1 MEAMTGKNL
10 KIGDVLKEQG
20 YLSEEE
26 LQKALELQKGQ
37 KGKRLGE
44 VLIEQGYITENQML
58 QAMAAKMDCQV
69 ISVDGLSVDV
79 EAVERIPRQLAEKYC
94 VLAVAAVGNRLQV
107 VINDPL
113 NFYGLEDVRQITG
126 MELAIFLSEKAP
138 LEKAIHFYYAEIS
151 AREAADKANRSL
163 DQSVEEMEVEEG
175 EDDTPIINLLNSLIQ
190 RAYSTNASDIHIE
203 PFEDKTSVRMRIDG
217 TIVDYVTLKK
227 NVHNSL
233 IARIKILAELDIA
246 ERRSPQDGH
255 FKVRQPDGY
264 LNIRVSVIP
273 TVFGEKAVLRLLSN
287 NARIDNGS
295 QFGMLD
301 EDCQKLLL
309 MLRSP
314 HGIIYLTGPTGS
326 GKTTTLYLILE
337 ELAKR
342 NVNISTIEDPVEKNL
357 PRVNQMQ
364 VNLLAG
370 LTFETGLRA
379 LLRQDP
385 DIIMIGEIRDGE
397 TAEIAVRASIT
408 GHLVVSTLHTNSTA
422 SSVARLEDMGIE
434 SYLIADS
441 LVGIIAQRLVRK
453 LCDCKM
459 PKEASVAEKEMLG
472 LDPDEPFTVYEPCG
486 CKLCNGTGY
495 FGRLGIYE
503 IMKITPSIKRLISR
517 HADADEIKK
526 QAISEGMNTLKMAA
540 TNAVKEGVTTIAEMV
555 KATYEAEEDDSQPNA
570 KNAGAAKKPAASA
583 ATSVSPAVSSSA
595 SMADDNEIVE
605 IELEQID

>member
-26 LQKALELQKGQ
+26 LQRALELQKGQ

-295 QFGMLD
+295 QFGMMD
-301 EDCQKLLL
+301 EDYQKLLL

-364 VNLLAG
+364 VNPLAG

-385 DIIMIGEIRDGE
+385 DIIMVGE
-397 TAEIAVRASIT
+397 TRDSETAAISVRAALT
-408 GHLVVSTLHTNSTA
+408 GHLVFSTLHTNDAA
-422 SSVARLEDMGIE
+422 SSAIRLKDMGLE
-434 SYLIADS
+434 PYLIANS
-441 LVGIIAQRLVRK
+441 MVGVVAQRLMRK
-453 LCDCKM
+453 VCTDCSKLEEIT
-459 PKEASVAEKEMLG
+459 PEEEKLLG
-472 LDPDEPFTVYEPCG
+472 ISLSYTERPRMIRKACG
-486 CKLCNGTGY
+486 CPACNHTGY
-495 FGRLGIYE
+495 RGRIAVHE
-503 IMKITPSIKRLISR
+503 ILMIDREVRRLITEG
-517 HADADEIKK
+517 APVEEIKEYAVRNQGMRTLK
-526 QAISEGMNTLKMAA
+526 QAALHYLENGI
-540 TNAVKEGVTTIAEMV
+540 TTVEEVMKVAY
-555 KATYEAEEDDSQPNA
+555 YEE
-570 KNAGAAKKPAASA
+570 
-583 ATSVSPAVSSSA
+583 
-595 SMADDNEIVE
+595 
-605 IELEQID
+605 

>member
-301 EDCQKLLL
+301 EDYQKLLL

-364 VNLLAG
+364 VNPLAG

-385 DIIMIGEIRDGE
+385 DIIMVGE
-397 TAEIAVRASIT
+397 TRDSETAAISVRAALT
-408 GHLVVSTLHTNSTA
+408 GHLVFSTLHTNDAA
-422 SSVARLEDMGIE
+422 SSAIRLKDMGLE
-434 SYLIADS
+434 PYLIANS
-441 LVGIIAQRLVRK
+441 MVGVVAQRLMRK
-453 LCDCKM
+453 VCTDCSKLEEIT
-459 PKEASVAEKEMLG
+459 PEEEKLLG
-472 LDPDEPFTVYEPCG
+472 ISLSYTERPRMIRKACG
-486 CKLCNGTGY
+486 CPACNHTGY
-495 FGRLGIYE
+495 RGRVAVHE
-503 IMKITPSIKRLISR
+503 ILMIDREVRRLITEG
-517 HADADEIKK
+517 APVEEIKEYAVRNQGMRTLK
-526 QAISEGMNTLKMAA
+526 QAALHYLENGI
-540 TNAVKEGVTTIAEMV
+540 TTVEEVMKVAY
-555 KATYEAEEDDSQPNA
+555 YEE
-570 KNAGAAKKPAASA
+570 
-583 ATSVSPAVSSSA
+583 
-595 SMADDNEIVE
+595 
-605 IELEQID
+605 

>member
-94 VLAVAAVGNRLQV
+94 VLAVAAGGNRLQV

-301 EDCQKLLL
+301 EDYQKLLL

-364 VNLLAG
+364 VNPLAG

-385 DIIMIGEIRDGE
+385 DIIMVGE
-397 TAEIAVRASIT
+397 TRDSETAAISVRAALT
-408 GHLVVSTLHTNSTA
+408 GHLVFSTLHTNDAA
-422 SSVARLEDMGIE
+422 SSAIRLKDMGLE
-434 SYLIADS
+434 PYLIANS
-441 LVGIIAQRLVRK
+441 MVGVVAQRLMRK
-453 LCDCKM
+453 VCTDCSKLEEIT
-459 PKEASVAEKEMLG
+459 PEEEKLLG
-472 LDPDEPFTVYEPCG
+472 ISLSYTEKPRMIRKACG
-486 CKLCNGTGY
+486 CPACNHTGY
-495 FGRLGIYE
+495 RGRVAVHE
-503 IMKITPSIKRLISR
+503 ILMIDREVRRLITEG
-517 HADADEIKK
+517 APVEEIKEYAVRNQGMRTLK
-526 QAISEGMNTLKMAA
+526 QAALHYLENGI
-540 TNAVKEGVTTIAEMV
+540 TTVEEVMKVAY
-555 KATYEAEEDDSQPNA
+555 YEE
-570 KNAGAAKKPAASA
+570 
-583 ATSVSPAVSSSA
+583 
-595 SMADDNEIVE
+595 
-605 IELEQID
+605 

>member
-301 EDCQKLLL
+301 EDYQKLLL

-364 VNLLAG
+364 VNPLAG

-385 DIIMIGEIRDGE
+385 DIIMVGE
-397 TAEIAVRASIT
+397 TRDSETAAISVRAALT
-408 GHLVVSTLHTNSTA
+408 GHLVFSTLHTNDAA
-422 SSVARLEDMGIE
+422 SSAIRLKDMGLE
-434 SYLIADS
+434 PYLIANS
-441 LVGIIAQRLVRK
+441 MVGVVAQRLMRK
-453 LCDCKM
+453 VCTDCSKLEEIT
-459 PKEASVAEKEMLG
+459 PEEEKLLG
-472 LDPDEPFTVYEPCG
+472 ISLSYTEKPRMIRKACG
-486 CKLCNGTGY
+486 CPACNHTGY
-495 FGRLGIYE
+495 RGRIAVHE
-503 IMKITPSIKRLISR
+503 ILMIDREVRRLITEG
-517 HADADEIKK
+517 APVEEIKEYAVRNQGMRTLK
-526 QAISEGMNTLKMAA
+526 QAALHYLENGI
-540 TNAVKEGVTTIAEMV
+540 TTVEEVMKVAY
-555 KATYEAEEDDSQPNA
+555 YEE
-570 KNAGAAKKPAASA
+570 
-583 ATSVSPAVSSSA
+583 
-595 SMADDNEIVE
+595 
-605 IELEQID
+605 

>member
-203 PFEDKTSVRMRIDG
+203 PIEDKTSVRMRIDG

-301 EDCQKLLL
+301 EDYQKLLL

-364 VNLLAG
+364 VNPLAG

-385 DIIMIGEIRDGE
+385 DIIMVGE
-397 TAEIAVRASIT
+397 TRDSETAAISVRAALT
-408 GHLVVSTLHTNSTA
+408 GHLVFSTLHTNDAA
-422 SSVARLEDMGIE
+422 SSAIRLKDMGLE
-434 SYLIADS
+434 PYLIANS
-441 LVGIIAQRLVRK
+441 MVGVVAQRLMRK
-453 LCDCKM
+453 VCTDCSKLEEIT
-459 PKEASVAEKEMLG
+459 PEEERLLGISLSYTEKPRMIRKA
-472 LDPDEPFTVYEPCG
+472 CG
-486 CKLCNGTGY
+486 CPACNHTGY
-495 FGRLGIYE
+495 RGRVAVHE
-503 IMKITPSIKRLISR
+503 ILMIDREVRRLITEG
-517 HADADEIKK
+517 APVEEIKEYAVRNQGMRTLK
-526 QAISEGMNTLKMAA
+526 QAALHYLENGI
-540 TNAVKEGVTTIAEMV
+540 TTVEEVMKVAY
-555 KATYEAEEDDSQPNA
+555 YEE
-570 KNAGAAKKPAASA
+570 
-583 ATSVSPAVSSSA
+583 
-595 SMADDNEIVE
+595 
-605 IELEQID
+605 

>member
-295 QFGMLD
+295 QFGMMD
-301 EDCQKLLL
+301 EDYQKLLL

-364 VNLLAG
+364 VNPLAG

-385 DIIMIGEIRDGE
+385 DIIMVGE
-397 TAEIAVRASIT
+397 TRDSETAAISVRAALT
-408 GHLVVSTLHTNSTA
+408 GHLVFSTLHTNDAA
-422 SSVARLEDMGIE
+422 SSAIRLKDMGLE
-434 SYLIADS
+434 PYLIANS
-441 LVGIIAQRLVRK
+441 MVGVVAQRLMRK
-453 LCDCKM
+453 VCTDCSKLEEIT
-459 PKEASVAEKEMLG
+459 PEEEKLLG
-472 LDPDEPFTVYEPCG
+472 ISLSYTERPRMIRRACG
-486 CKLCNGTGY
+486 CPACNHTGY
-495 FGRLGIYE
+495 RGRIAVHE
-503 IMKITPSIKRLISR
+503 ILMIDREVRRLITEG
-517 HADADEIKK
+517 APVEEIKEYAVRNQGMRTLK
-526 QAISEGMNTLKMAA
+526 QAALHYLENGI
-540 TNAVKEGVTTIAEMV
+540 TTVEEVMKVAY
-555 KATYEAEEDDSQPNA
+555 YEE
-570 KNAGAAKKPAASA
+570 
-583 ATSVSPAVSSSA
+583 
-595 SMADDNEIVE
+595 
-605 IELEQID
+605 

>member
-295 QFGMLD
+295 QFGMMD
-301 EDCQKLLL
+301 EDYQKLLL

-364 VNLLAG
+364 VNPLAG

-385 DIIMIGEIRDGE
+385 DIIMVGE
-397 TAEIAVRASIT
+397 TRDSETAAISVRAALT
-408 GHLVVSTLHTNSTA
+408 GHLVFSTLHTNDAA
-422 SSVARLEDMGIE
+422 SSAIRLKDMGLE
-434 SYLIADS
+434 PYLIANS
-441 LVGIIAQRLVRK
+441 MVGVVAQRLMRK
-453 LCDCKM
+453 VCTDCSKLEEIT
-459 PKEASVAEKEMLG
+459 PEEEKLLG
-472 LDPDEPFTVYEPCG
+472 ISLSYTERPRMIRKACG
-486 CKLCNGTGY
+486 CPACNHTGY
-495 FGRLGIYE
+495 RGRIAVHE
-503 IMKITPSIKRLISR
+503 ILMIDREVRRLITEG
-517 HADADEIKK
+517 APVEEIKEYAVRNQGMRTLK
-526 QAISEGMNTLKMAA
+526 QAALHYLENGIPTVEDVMKVAYYEEYVA
-540 TNAVKEGVTTIAEMV
+540 NA
-555 KATYEAEEDDSQPNA
+555 
-570 KNAGAAKKPAASA
+570 
-583 ATSVSPAVSSSA
+583 
-595 SMADDNEIVE
+595 
-605 IELEQID
+605 

>member
-301 EDCQKLLL
+301 EDYQKLLL

-314 HGIIYLTGPTGS
+314 HGSIYLTGPTGS

-364 VNLLAG
+364 VNPLAG

-385 DIIMIGEIRDGE
+385 DIIMVGE
-397 TAEIAVRASIT
+397 TRDSETAAISVRAALT
-408 GHLVVSTLHTNSTA
+408 GHLVFSTLHTNDAA
-422 SSVARLEDMGIE
+422 SSAIRLKDMGLE
-434 SYLIADS
+434 PYLIANS
-441 LVGIIAQRLVRK
+441 MVGVVAQRLMRK
-453 LCDCKM
+453 VCTDCSKLEEIT
-459 PKEASVAEKEMLG
+459 PEEERLLGISLSYTEKPRMIRKA
-472 LDPDEPFTVYEPCG
+472 CG
-486 CKLCNGTGY
+486 CPACNHTGY
-495 FGRLGIYE
+495 RGRVAVHE
-503 IMKITPSIKRLISR
+503 ILMIDREVRRLITEG
-517 HADADEIKK
+517 APVEEIKEYAVRNQGMRTLK
-526 QAISEGMNTLKMAA
+526 QAALHYLENGI
-540 TNAVKEGVTTIAEMV
+540 TTVEEVMKVAY
-555 KATYEAEEDDSQPNA
+555 YEE
-570 KNAGAAKKPAASA
+570 
-583 ATSVSPAVSSSA
+583 
-595 SMADDNEIVE
+595 
-605 IELEQID
+605 

>member
-246 ERRSPQDGH
+246 ERRAPQDGH

-301 EDCQKLLL
+301 EDYQKLLL

-385 DIIMIGEIRDGE
+385 DIIMVGE
-397 TAEIAVRASIT
+397 TRDSETAAISVRAALT
-408 GHLVVSTLHTNSTA
+408 GHLVFSTLHTNDAA
-422 SSVARLEDMGIE
+422 SSAIRLKDMGLE
-434 SYLIADS
+434 PYLIANS
-441 LVGIIAQRLVRK
+441 MVGVVAQRLMRK
-453 LCDCKM
+453 VCTDCSKLEEIT
-459 PKEASVAEKEMLG
+459 PEEERLLGISLSYTEKPRMIRKA
-472 LDPDEPFTVYEPCG
+472 CG
-486 CKLCNGTGY
+486 CPACNHTGY
-495 FGRLGIYE
+495 RGRVAVHE
-503 IMKITPSIKRLISR
+503 ILMIDREVRRLITES
-517 HADADEIKK
+517 APVEEIKEYAVRNQGMRTLK
-526 QAISEGMNTLKMAA
+526 QAALHYLENGI
-540 TNAVKEGVTTIAEMV
+540 TTVEEVMKVAY
-555 KATYEAEEDDSQPNA
+555 YEE
-570 KNAGAAKKPAASA
+570 
-583 ATSVSPAVSSSA
+583 
-595 SMADDNEIVE
+595 
-605 IELEQID
+605 

>member
-295 QFGMLD
+295 QFGMMD
-301 EDCQKLLL
+301 EDYQKLLL

-357 PRVNQMQ
+357 SRVNQMQ
-364 VNLLAG
+364 VNPLAG

-385 DIIMIGEIRDGE
+385 DIIMVGE
-397 TAEIAVRASIT
+397 TRDSETAAISVRAALT
-408 GHLVVSTLHTNSTA
+408 GHLVFSTLHTNDAA
-422 SSVARLEDMGIE
+422 SSAIRLKDMGLE
-434 SYLIADS
+434 PYLIANS
-441 LVGIIAQRLVRK
+441 MVGVVAQRLMRK
-453 LCDCKM
+453 VCTDCSKLEEIT
-459 PKEASVAEKEMLG
+459 PEEEKLLG
-472 LDPDEPFTVYEPCG
+472 ISLSYTEKPRMIRKACG
-486 CKLCNGTGY
+486 CPACNHTGY
-495 FGRLGIYE
+495 RGRVAVHE
-503 IMKITPSIKRLISR
+503 ILMIDREVRRLITEG
-517 HADADEIKK
+517 APVEEIKEYAVRNQGMRTLK
-526 QAISEGMNTLKMAA
+526 QAALHYLENGI
-540 TNAVKEGVTTIAEMV
+540 TTVEEVMKVAY
-555 KATYEAEEDDSQPNA
+555 YEE
-570 KNAGAAKKPAASA
+570 
-583 ATSVSPAVSSSA
+583 
-595 SMADDNEIVE
+595 
-605 IELEQID
+605 

>member
-295 QFGMLD
+295 QFGMMD
-301 EDCQKLLL
+301 EDYQKLLL

-364 VNLLAG
+364 VNPLAG

-385 DIIMIGEIRDGE
+385 DIIMVGE
-397 TAEIAVRASIT
+397 TRDSETAAISVRAALT
-408 GHLVVSTLHTNSTA
+408 GHLVFSTLHTNDAA
-422 SSVARLEDMGIE
+422 SSAIRLKDMGLE
-434 SYLIADS
+434 PYLIANS
-441 LVGIIAQRLVRK
+441 MVGVVAQRLMRK
-453 LCDCKM
+453 VCTDCSKLEEIT
-459 PKEASVAEKEMLG
+459 PEEEKLLG
-472 LDPDEPFTVYEPCG
+472 ISLSYTERPRMIRKACG
-486 CKLCNGTGY
+486 CPACNHTGY
-495 FGRLGIYE
+495 RGRIAVHE
-503 IMKITPSIKRLISR
+503 ILMIDREVRRLITEGTPVE
-517 HADADEIKK
+517 EIKEYAVRNQGMRTLK
-526 QAISEGMNTLKMAA
+526 QAALHYLENGI
-540 TNAVKEGVTTIAEMV
+540 TTVEEVMKVAY
-555 KATYEAEEDDSQPNA
+555 YEE
-570 KNAGAAKKPAASA
+570 
-583 ATSVSPAVSSSA
+583 
-595 SMADDNEIVE
+595 
-605 IELEQID
+605 

>member
-295 QFGMLD
+295 QFGMMD
-301 EDCQKLLL
+301 EDYQKLLL

-364 VNLLAG
+364 VNPLAG

-385 DIIMIGEIRDGE
+385 DIIMVGE
-397 TAEIAVRASIT
+397 TRDSETAAISVRAALT
-408 GHLVVSTLHTNSTA
+408 GHLVFSTLHTNDAA
-422 SSVARLEDMGIE
+422 SSAIRLKDMGLE
-434 SYLIADS
+434 PYLIANS
-441 LVGIIAQRLVRK
+441 MVGVVAQRLMRK
-453 LCDCKM
+453 VCTDCSKLEEIT
-459 PKEASVAEKEMLG
+459 PEEEKLLG
-472 LDPDEPFTVYEPCG
+472 ISLSYMERPRMIRKACG
-486 CKLCNGTGY
+486 CPACNHTGY
-495 FGRLGIYE
+495 RGRIAVHE
-503 IMKITPSIKRLISR
+503 ILMIDREVRRLITEG
-517 HADADEIKK
+517 APVEEIKEYAVINQGMRTLK
-526 QAISEGMNTLKMAA
+526 QAALHYLENGI
-540 TNAVKEGVTTIAEMV
+540 TTVEEVMKVAY
-555 KATYEAEEDDSQPNA
+555 YEE
-570 KNAGAAKKPAASA
+570 
-583 ATSVSPAVSSSA
+583 
-595 SMADDNEIVE
+595 
-605 IELEQID
+605 